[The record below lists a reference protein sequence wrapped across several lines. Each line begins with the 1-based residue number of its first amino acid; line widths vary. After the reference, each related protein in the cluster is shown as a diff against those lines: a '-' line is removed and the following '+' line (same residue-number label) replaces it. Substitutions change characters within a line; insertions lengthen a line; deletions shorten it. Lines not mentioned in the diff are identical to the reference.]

1 MKTPSR
7 FILYAIV
14 FFAFFDLF
22 AQLPIMSTFALSVG
36 ASSFIA
42 GFSIAIY
49 SLTNTFGNVLSG
61 IWTDKKGPYR
71 VLVLGLFLT
80 SLSLLAYQFVDSP
93 SILLIV
99 RCVHGFMAGLI
110 VPAAFTLSANI
121 TAMNRQGKKV
131 AITGS
136 FVGLA
141 AIIGPAFSG
150 IVASVTS
157 PPTVF
162 LFVSLFGWVI
172 LFVTIVTMRRSQT
185 ADSKKDTHTAPIKP
199 DPKVIRAYWGA
210 FFLMFSQGALAF
222 LLPVHVQELGYDSR
236 LSGTLLSMFG
246 VVAVLFFLLPTNRL
260 FDRFSPTKL
269 TALGVAIIGTCQM
282 LIGQAGIQT
291 SLYGVLALYGVGFAI
306 LFPAINTLL
315 IQSTSPQ
322 NRGKAYGAFYAFFS
336 LGTVAGSSFLS
347 ALPLSVV
354 EQFTLTG
361 LILWGASLLFLV
373 SVVKGRRIF

>member
-22 AQLPIMSTFALSVG
+22 AQLPIMSTFAVSVG

-49 SLTNTFGNVLSG
+49 SLTNTFGNMLSG
-61 IWTDKKGPYR
+61 IWTDRSGPYR

-80 SLSLLAYQFVDSP
+80 SFSLLAYQFVDSA
-93 SILLIV
+93 SMLLFV

-110 VPAAFTLSANI
+110 VPAAFTLSANV
-121 TAMNRQGKKV
+121 TAMNHQGKKV

-150 IVASVTS
+150 IVASITS

-162 LFVSLFGWVI
+162 LFVSLFGWMI
-172 LFVTIVTMRRSQT
+172 LVVTIVTMQGSQT
-185 ADSKKDTHTAPIKP
+185 VETIREKERTREKP
-199 DPKVIRAYWGA
+199 DSRVIRAYWGA

-222 LLPVHVQELGYDSR
+222 LLPLHVKELGYDSR

-269 TALGVAIIGTCQM
+269 TALGVAIIGTSQV
-282 LIGQAGIQT
+282 LIGQSGVQT
-291 SLYGVLALYGVGFAI
+291 SLYGVLALYGIGFAI

-347 ALPLSVV
+347 VLPLSIV

-361 LILWGASLLFLV
+361 LILGGASLLFLI
-373 SVVKGRRIF
+373 SVRKRVRMF

>member
-1 MKTPSR
+1 
-7 FILYAIV
+7 
-14 FFAFFDLF
+14 
-22 AQLPIMSTFALSVG
+22 MSTFAVSVG

-42 GFSIAIY
+42 GFSIAVY

-61 IWTDKKGPYR
+61 IWTDRNGPYR

-93 SILLIV
+93 SMLLFV
-99 RCVHGFMAGLI
+99 RCVHGFVAGLI
-110 VPAAFTLSANI
+110 VPAAFTLSANV
-121 TAMNRQGKKV
+121 TATNRQGKKV

-150 IVASVTS
+150 IIASVTS
-157 PPTVF
+157 PSTVF
-162 LFVSLFGWVI
+162 LFVSLFGWVM
-172 LFVTIVTMRRSQT
+172 LSVTVVTMRRTQKIEE
-185 ADSKKDTHTAPIKP
+185 KKESDLELTKP

-222 LLPVHVQELGYDSR
+222 LLPLHVQELGFDSR

-246 VVAVLFFLLPTNRL
+246 VVAVLFFVLPTNRV

-269 TALGVAIIGTCQM
+269 TALGVAIIGTCQI
-282 LIGQAGIQT
+282 LIGQASVQT

-306 LFPAINTLL
+306 LFPAINTQL

-347 ALPLSVV
+347 ALPLSIVQ
-354 EQFTLTG
+354 QFMLTG
-361 LILWGASLLFLV
+361 LILWGASLLFLI
-373 SVVKGRRIF
+373 SGMKSGRMF

>member
-7 FILYAIV
+7 FILYTIV

-22 AQLPIMSTFALSVG
+22 VQLPIMSTFAVSVG
-36 ASSFIA
+36 ASSFLA

-61 IWTDKKGPYR
+61 IWTDKSGPYR
-71 VLVLGLFLT
+71 VLILGLFLT
-80 SLSLLAYQFVDSP
+80 SLSLLAYQFVESP
-93 SILLIV
+93 FMLLLV

-121 TAMNRQGKKV
+121 TSMNRQGKKV

-172 LFVTIVTMRRSQT
+172 LVVTIVTMRRSQT
-185 ADSKKDTHTAPIKP
+185 GETIREKEKTREKP

-222 LLPVHVQELGYDSR
+222 LLPLHVQELGYDSR
-236 LSGTLLSMFG
+236 LSGTLLSLFG
-246 VVAVLFFLLPTNRL
+246 VVAVSFFLLPTNRL

-269 TALGVAIIGTCQM
+269 TALGVAIIGASQVF
-282 LIGQAGIQT
+282 IGQSSVQM

-315 IQSTSPQ
+315 IQATSPQ
-322 NRGKAYGAFYAFFS
+322 NRGRAYGAFYAFFS
-336 LGTVAGSSFLS
+336 LGTVVGSSFLS
-347 ALPLSVV
+347 VLPLSIAQ
-354 EQFTLTG
+354 QFTLTG
-361 LILWGASLLFLV
+361 LILGSASLIFLV
-373 SVVKGRRIF
+373 SARKKGQMF

>member
-22 AQLPIMSTFALSVG
+22 AQLPIMSTFAVSVG

-49 SLTNTFGNVLSG
+49 SLTNTFGNMLSG
-61 IWTDKKGPYR
+61 IWTDRSGPYR

-80 SLSLLAYQFVDSP
+80 SFSLLAYQFVDSQ
-93 SILLIV
+93 SMLLFV
-99 RCVHGFMAGLI
+99 RCIHGFMAGLI
-110 VPAAFTLSANI
+110 VPVAFTLSANV

-150 IVASVTS
+150 IVASITS

-162 LFVSLFGWVI
+162 LIVSLFGWVI
-172 LFVTIVTMRRSQT
+172 LIVTIVTMRGSQRVET
-185 ADSKKDTHTAPIKP
+185 IIEKERTREKP
-199 DPKVIRAYWGA
+199 DPKVLRAYWGA

-222 LLPVHVQELGYDSR
+222 LLPLHVQELGYDSR

-269 TALGVAIIGTCQM
+269 TALGVAIIGTSQV
-282 LIGQAGIQT
+282 LIGQSGVET
-291 SLYGVLALYGVGFAI
+291 SLYGVLALYGIGFAV

-347 ALPLSVV
+347 VLPLSIVQ
-354 EQFTLTG
+354 QFTLTG
-361 LILWGASLLFLV
+361 LILGSASLLFLISARKRV
-373 SVVKGRRIF
+373 RMF

>member
-22 AQLPIMSTFALSVG
+22 AQLPIMSTFAVSVG

-42 GFSIAIY
+42 GFSIAVY

-61 IWTDKKGPYR
+61 IWTDRKGPYL
-71 VLVLGLFLT
+71 VLVIGLFLT
-80 SLSLLAYQFVDSP
+80 SCSLLAYPFVDS
-93 SILLIV
+93 SSMLLVV

-110 VPAAFTLSANI
+110 VPAAFTLSANV
-121 TAMNRQGKKV
+121 TAKHRQGKKV

-162 LFVSLFGWVI
+162 LFVSLFGWMI
-172 LFVTIVTMRRSQT
+172 LCLTIITMRRGQT
-185 ADSKKDTHTAPIKP
+185 LNVKPEIDAESSKP

-222 LLPVHVQELGYDSR
+222 LLPLHVQALGYDSR

-246 VVAVLFFLLPTNRL
+246 VVAVLFFVLPSNRL

-269 TALGVAIIGTCQM
+269 TALGVAVIGTCQM
-282 LIGQAGIQT
+282 LIGQASVQT

-306 LFPAINTLL
+306 LFPAINTQL
-315 IQSTSPQ
+315 IQSTTPQ

-347 ALPLSVV
+347 ALSLSIVG
-354 EQFTLTG
+354 QFTLTG
-361 LILWGASLLFLV
+361 LILWGASLFFGIR
-373 SVVKGRRIF
+373 SVN

>member
-1 MKTPSR
+1 MRISSR
-7 FILYAIV
+7 FMLYGII

-22 AQLPIMSTFALSVG
+22 AQLPIMSTFAVSVG

-42 GFSIAIY
+42 GFSIAVY

-61 IWTDKKGPYR
+61 IWTDRKGPR
-71 VLVLGLFLT
+71 LVLITGLFLT
-80 SLSLLAYQFVDSP
+80 SLSLLSYQFVDTP
-93 SILLIV
+93 GMLLFV

-121 TAMNRQGKKV
+121 TATDRQGKKV

-150 IVASVTS
+150 IVASATS

-162 LFVSLFGWVI
+162 LFVSLFGWVT
-172 LFVTIVTMRRSQT
+172 LLVTVASMRNDRLMPVKPEVDEGST
-185 ADSKKDTHTAPIKP
+185 RP
-199 DPKVIRAYWGA
+199 DPRVIRAYWGA

-222 LLPVHVQELGYDSR
+222 LLPLHVQALGYDSR
-236 LSGTLLSMFG
+236 LSGTLLSLFG

-260 FDRFSPTKL
+260 FDHFSPTKL
-269 TALGVAIIGTCQM
+269 TAIGVGIIGTSQV
-282 LIGQAGIQT
+282 LIGQADVQ
-291 SLYGVLALYGVGFAI
+291 SVLYGVLAIYGVGFAI

-315 IQSTSPQ
+315 IQSTSLQ

-347 ALPLSVV
+347 GLPISITH
-354 EQFTLTG
+354 QFTLTG
-361 LILWGASLLFLV
+361 MILWGASLLFGIRSL
-373 SVVKGRRIF
+373 K

>member
-1 MKTPSR
+1 
-7 FILYAIV
+7 
-14 FFAFFDLF
+14 
-22 AQLPIMSTFALSVG
+22 MSTFAVSVG
-36 ASSFIA
+36 ASSFLA

-61 IWTDKKGPYR
+61 IWTDKSGPYR
-71 VLVLGLFLT
+71 VLILGLFLT
-80 SLSLLAYQFVDSP
+80 SLSLLAYQFVESP
-93 SILLIV
+93 FMLLLV

-121 TAMNRQGKKV
+121 TSMNRQGKKV

-150 IVASVTS
+150 IIASVTS

-172 LFVTIVTMRRSQT
+172 LVVTIVTMRRSQT
-185 ADSKKDTHTAPIKP
+185 GETIREKKRTREKP

-222 LLPVHVQELGYDSR
+222 LLPLHVQELGYDSR
-236 LSGTLLSMFG
+236 LSGTLLSLFG
-246 VVAVLFFLLPTNRL
+246 VVAVSFFLLPTNRL

-269 TALGVAIIGTCQM
+269 TALGVAIIGASQVF
-282 LIGQAGIQT
+282 IGQSSVQM

-315 IQSTSPQ
+315 IQTTSPQ
-322 NRGKAYGAFYAFFS
+322 NRGRAYGAFYAFFS
-336 LGTVAGSSFLS
+336 LGTVVGSSFLS
-347 ALPLSVV
+347 VLPLSIAQ
-354 EQFTLTG
+354 QFTLTG
-361 LILWGASLLFLV
+361 LILGSASLIFLV
-373 SVVKGRRIF
+373 SARKKGQMF

>member
-22 AQLPIMSTFALSVG
+22 AQLPIMSTFAVSVG

-49 SLTNTFGNVLSG
+49 SLTNTFGNILSG
-61 IWTDKKGPYR
+61 IWTDRNGPYR

-80 SLSLLAYQFVDSP
+80 SFSLLTYQFVDSA
-93 SILLIV
+93 SMLLFV
-99 RCVHGFMAGLI
+99 RFVHGFMAGLI
-110 VPAAFTLSANI
+110 VPAAFTLSANV
-121 TAMNRQGKKV
+121 TATNRQGKKV

-141 AIIGPAFSG
+141 AIVGPAFSG
-150 IVASVTS
+150 IVASMTS

-162 LFVSLFGWVI
+162 LFVSLFGWII
-172 LFVTIVTMRRSQT
+172 LFLTVITMRRGQMIDVKT
-185 ADSKKDTHTAPIKP
+185 KTDDEPVKP
-199 DPKVIRAYWGA
+199 DSRVIRAYWGA

-222 LLPVHVQELGYDSR
+222 LLPLHVQALGYDSR

-269 TALGVAIIGTCQM
+269 SALGVAIIGTSQL
-282 LIGQAGIQT
+282 LIGQASVQSG
-291 SLYGVLALYGVGFAI
+291 LYGVLALYGVGFAI

-347 ALPLSVV
+347 ALSLSVIQ
-354 EQFTLTG
+354 QFTLTG
-361 LILWGASLLFLV
+361 VILWGASLLFMMSSL
-373 SVVKGRRIF
+373 KRGRMF

>member
-22 AQLPIMSTFALSVG
+22 AQLPIMSTFAVSVG

-42 GFSIAIY
+42 GFSIAVY

-61 IWTDKKGPYR
+61 IWTDRKGPYL
-71 VLVLGLFLT
+71 VLVIGLFLT
-80 SLSLLAYQFVDSP
+80 SCSLLAYPFVDS
-93 SILLIV
+93 SSMLLVV

-110 VPAAFTLSANI
+110 VPAAFTLSANV
-121 TAMNRQGKKV
+121 TAKHRQGKKV

-162 LFVSLFGWVI
+162 LFVSLFGWMI
-172 LFVTIVTMRRSQT
+172 LCLTIITMRRGQT
-185 ADSKKDTHTAPIKP
+185 LNVKPEIDAESSNP

-222 LLPVHVQELGYDSR
+222 LLPLHVQALGYDSR

-246 VVAVLFFLLPTNRL
+246 VVAVLFFVLPSNRL

-269 TALGVAIIGTCQM
+269 TALGVAVIGTCQM
-282 LIGQAGIQT
+282 LIGQASVQT

-306 LFPAINTLL
+306 LFPAINTQL
-315 IQSTSPQ
+315 IQSTTPQ

-347 ALPLSVV
+347 ALSLSIVG
-354 EQFTLTG
+354 QFTLTG
-361 LILWGASLLFLV
+361 LILWGASLFFGIR
-373 SVVKGRRIF
+373 SVN